1 MAEKESYTYFEIP
14 KRKRH
19 RSNDIEETQ
28 FSQLSIAYE
37 IQQEISPLSIDVEV
51 HPKKVINFI
60 RNKKYGSYA
69 RVINNL

>member
-51 HPKKVINFI
+51 HPKKGNQFYSEQEIWFI
-60 RNKKYGSYA
+60 R
-69 RVINNL
+69 